1 MTLAELNALPADRA
15 AAELQR
21 CCGSTRWARQMAAR
35 RPFHSETEL
44 TETANQIW
52 ASLERQDWLE
62 AFAAHPRIGGGAPA
76 AMPSRGQG
84 NPRRGI
90 GVSTRR
96 GWGPAANEKTSGIAG
111 RESDWSAD
119 EQSGVR
125 SADDRVQQRLAEA
138 NREYEHRFGYI
149 FIVCATGKSASEML
163 TLLVER
169 LHNVADRELT
179 IAAAEQRQITQL
191 RLRKLLNE

>member
-1 MTLAELNALPADRA
+1 VTLAELNALPADRA
-15 AAELQR
+15 AAALQR

-44 TETANQIW
+44 VETADHIC
-52 ASLERQDWLE
+52 ASLEREDWLE
-62 AFAAHPRIGGGAPA
+62 AFAAHPRIGGGAP
-76 AMPSRGQG
+76 
-84 NPRRGI
+84 
-90 GVSTRR
+90 GV
-96 GWGPAANEKTSGIAG
+96 AG
-111 RESDWSAD
+111 EGSDWSAD
-119 EQSGVR
+119 EQSGMR

-149 FIVCATGKSASEML
+149 FIVCATGKPAGEML
-163 TLLVER
+163 ALLDER
-169 LHNVADRELT
+169 LHNAADRELT